1 MKPKN
6 MEYAREYQGK
16 ALIADPIYQYA
27 SFTVPTPDFPDEK
40 TEKDLIDSAWVQRLR
55 RIYQLQSAR
64 WVYPAAEHSRF
75 QHSLGTMHVAGEFGK
90 YLYPGL
96 QEACKDVPSLNYIEE
111 LLRIAGLLHDVG
123 HGPYGHFFDDHFLD
137 DYKLTHED
145 LGRFIITRKLGKIIQ
160 QIRRSPNGRFA
171 DGERIDPE
179 QVAML
184 IKMPADSEKKNP
196 PSWLQL
202 LRQLYTGIYT
212 VDNLDY
218 VQRDAYMTGFSL
230 DIVDITRLR
239 FYTFFTKDGLTL
251 HQAGISALSRFLNAR
266 LNLYTNVYFHRTTR
280 ALDLHLQEIFKDTM
294 RLIFPCNPADALEEY
309 LYCDEWNLFREV
321 RGWLK
326 QSDRAKKRLGR
337 EWAKLHDREVKWKMS
352 YSTEISIDQIQR
364 GARFLLA
371 TDYEHQIRS
380 FLPEDLKK
388 IAFRVD
394 LATQDPR
401 PINPM
406 AETEKR
412 INIFNPVTGVTSPEP
427 LNEIY
432 RFIPARI
439 VHFRVFSLNHD
450 ADAAITAAAEKTL
463 GALEGKTKTNI

>member
-1 MKPKN
+1 MKQKD
-6 MEYAREYQGK
+6 MAYAREYQGK

-27 SFTVPTPDFPDEK
+27 SFTVPTPDMRDEK
-40 TEKDLIDSAWVQRLR
+40 TEKDLIDSPWVQRLR

-90 YLYPGL
+90 CLYPSL
-96 QEACKDVPSLNYIEE
+96 LEVCSDVPSSNYIEE

-137 DYKLTHED
+137 RYDLTHED
-145 LGRFIITRKLGKIIQ
+145 LGSRIILKKLGKMIRQIQ
-160 QIRRSPNGRFA
+160 RSPSGLFA
-171 DGERIDPE
+171 DGEYLDP
-179 QVAML
+179 QHVATL
-184 IKMPADSEKKNP
+184 IKMPEECDGRKP
-196 PSWLQL
+196 RWLQL
-202 LRQLYTGIYT
+202 LRQLFSGIYT

-280 ALDLHLQEIFKDTM
+280 ALDLHLQEIFRDTM
-294 RLIFPCNPADALEEY
+294 GIIFPRNPAEALDEY
-309 LYCDEWNLFREV
+309 LHCDEWNLFREV
-321 RGWLK
+321 RGWLD
-326 QSDRAKKRLGR
+326 DRDKTKRRLGR
-337 EWAKLHDREVKWKMS
+337 EGARLYNREVKWKMS
-352 YSTEISIDQIQR
+352 YSTEISVDQIPR
-364 GARFLLA
+364 GTQFSHAGG
-371 TDYEHQIRS
+371 YEHQIRKL
-380 FLPEDLKK
+380 LPDSLKGM
-388 IAFRVD
+388 AFRVD
-394 LATQDPR
+394 IATQDPR

-406 AETEKR
+406 TEREKR
-412 INIFNPVTGVTSPEP
+412 VNIFNPVTEKTSPEP
-427 LNEIY
+427 LKEIY

-439 VHFRVFSLNHD
+439 VHFRVFSLTHDHD
-450 ADAAITAAAEKTL
+450 AEIARAAERSL
-463 GALEGKTKTNI
+463 NSLEGTMRTNI

>member
-1 MKPKN
+1 MKGKSI
-6 MEYAREYQGK
+6 EYAREYQGK
-16 ALIADPIYQYA
+16 TLIADPIYQYA
-27 SFTVPTPDFPDEK
+27 LFTVPTPDFPDEK
-40 TEKDLIDSAWVQRLR
+40 TEQDLIDSVWVQRLR

-75 QHSLGTMHVAGEFGK
+75 QHSLGTMHVAGEFGRH
-90 YLYPGL
+90 LYPSL
-96 QEACKDVPSLNYIEE
+96 REVCKDVPSLNYIEE

-123 HGPYGHFFDDHFLD
+123 HGPYGHFFDDHFLN
-137 DYKLTHED
+137 DYNLTHED
-145 LGRFIITRKLGKIIQ
+145 ISCLIITKKLDTILRRIL
-160 QIRRSPNGRFA
+160 RSPNGGFA
-171 DGERIDPE
+171 DGERLNPDH
-179 QVAML
+179 VAML
-184 IKMPADSEKKNP
+184 VKMPAVSERRRP
-196 PSWLQL
+196 PQWLQM
-202 LRQLYTGIYT
+202 LRQLFSGIYT

-218 VQRDAYMTGFSL
+218 VQRDAYMTGFAL

-239 FYTFFTKDGLTL
+239 FYTLFTKDGLTL

-280 ALDLHLQEIFKDTM
+280 ALDLHLQEIFRDTM
-294 RLIFPCNPADALEEY
+294 RTIFPWNPADALEEY

-326 QSDRAKKRLGR
+326 EKDKLKKKLGR
-337 EWAKLHDREVKWKMS
+337 EWEKLYNRQVKWKMS
-352 YSTEISIDQIQR
+352 YSTEISIDQVQR
-364 GARFLLA
+364 GARFLHA

-380 FLPEDLKK
+380 FLPGNLKK
-388 IAFRVD
+388 TPIRVD

-412 INIFNPVTGVTSPEP
+412 VNIFNPVTGITSPEP
-427 LNEIY
+427 LKEIY

-439 VHFRVFSLNHD
+439 VHFRVFSLDHETD
-450 ADAAITAAAEKTL
+450 TEITAAAEKTL
-463 GALEGKTKTNI
+463 GLLEGTTKTNI

>member
-1 MKPKN
+1 VKRKDL
-6 MEYAREYQGK
+6 EYAREYQGK

-27 SFTVPTPDFPDEK
+27 LFTVPTPDFPDEK

-75 QHSLGTMHVAGEFGK
+75 QHSLGTMHVAGEFGRH
-90 YLYPGL
+90 LYPSL
-96 QEACKDVPSLNYIEE
+96 QEVCKDVPSLNYIEE
-111 LLRIAGLLHDVG
+111 LLRMAGLLHDVG
-123 HGPYGHFFDDHFLD
+123 HGPYGHFFDDHFLK
-137 DYKLTHED
+137 DYELTHED
-145 LGRFIITRKLGKIIQ
+145 VGSLIITKKLGKLIRR
-160 QIRRSPNGRFA
+160 IRRSPNGCFA
-171 DGERIDPE
+171 DGECLDPD
-179 QVAML
+179 QVAAL
-184 IKMPADSEKKNP
+184 IKMPASSDKKNLP
-196 PSWLQL
+196 RWLQL
-202 LRQLYTGIYT
+202 LRQLFSGIYT

-251 HQAGISALSRFLNAR
+251 HQTGISALSRFLNAR
-266 LNLYTNVYFHRTTR
+266 LNLYSNVYFHRTTR
-280 ALDLHLQEIFKDTM
+280 ALDLHLQEIFKETM
-294 RLIFPCNPADALEEY
+294 RLIFPWNPAEALEEY

-321 RGWLK
+321 RSWLK
-326 QSDRAKKRLGR
+326 EKDNTKKRLGR

-364 GARFLLA
+364 GTRFLHA
-371 TDYEHQIRS
+371 TDYENQIRS
-380 FLPEDLKK
+380 FLPADLKK
-388 IAFRVD
+388 TVFRVD

-412 INIFNPVTGVTSPEP
+412 VNVFNPITGTTSPEP
-427 LNEIY
+427 LKDIY

-450 ADAAITAAAEKTL
+450 ADTAITEAAEKTL
-463 GALEGKTKTNI
+463 GVLEGTTKTNI

>member
-1 MKPKN
+1 
-6 MEYAREYQGK
+6 
-16 ALIADPIYQYA
+16 
-27 SFTVPTPDFPDEK
+27 
-40 TEKDLIDSAWVQRLR
+40 
-55 RIYQLQSAR
+55 
-64 WVYPAAEHSRF
+64 
-75 QHSLGTMHVAGEFGK
+75 
-90 YLYPGL
+90 
-96 QEACKDVPSLNYIEE
+96 
-111 LLRIAGLLHDVG
+111 
-123 HGPYGHFFDDHFLD
+123 
-137 DYKLTHED
+137 
-145 LGRFIITRKLGKIIQ
+145 
-160 QIRRSPNGRFA
+160 
-171 DGERIDPE
+171 
-179 QVAML
+179 
-184 IKMPADSEKKNP
+184 
-196 PSWLQL
+196 
-202 LRQLYTGIYT
+202 

-239 FYTFFTKDGLTL
+239 FYTFFTENGLTL

-280 ALDLHLQEIFKDTM
+280 ALDLHLQEIFRETM
-294 RLIFPCNPADALEEY
+294 RLIFPWNPADALEEY
-309 LYCDEWNLFREV
+309 LHCDEWNLFREV
-321 RGWLK
+321 RGWLREK
-326 QSDRAKKRLGR
+326 DSAKKRLGR
-337 EWAKLHDREVKWKMS
+337 EWAKLYEREVKWKMS

-364 GARFLLA
+364 GAHFLHA

-388 IAFRVD
+388 IALRVD

-412 INIFNPVTGVTSPEP
+412 VNIFNPITGVTSPEP
-427 LNEIY
+427 LKEIY

-463 GALEGKTKTNI
+463 GALEGATKTNI

>member
-1 MKPKN
+1 MKQKST
-6 MEYAREYQGK
+6 EYAREYQGK

-40 TEKDLIDSAWVQRLR
+40 TEKDIIDSPWVQRLR

-75 QHSLGTMHVAGEFGK
+75 QHSLGTMHVAGEFGR
-90 YLYPGL
+90 YLYPSLREVCG
-96 QEACKDVPSLNYIEE
+96 DVPSLNYVEE

-137 DYKLTHED
+137 HYHLTHED
-145 LGRFIITRKLGKIIQ
+145 LGRQIIVKKLGKVIR
-160 QIRRSPNGRFA
+160 QIRRSPSGRFA
-171 DGERIDPE
+171 DGECLDPD

-184 IKMPADSEKKNP
+184 IKMPATSEKRQP
-196 PSWLQL
+196 PGWLLL
-202 LRQLYTGIYT
+202 LRQLFSGIYT

-251 HQAGISALSRFLNAR
+251 HQAGVSALSRFLNAR

-280 ALDLHLQEIFKDTM
+280 SLDLHLQEIFMDTM
-294 RLIFPCNPADALEEY
+294 RLIFPWNPVEALDEY
-309 LYCDEWNLFREV
+309 LHCDEWNLFREV
-321 RGWLK
+321 SGWLK
-326 QSDRAKKRLGR
+326 EKDPMKRKLGR
-337 EWAKLHDREVKWKMS
+337 EWAKLYSREVKWKMS
-352 YSTEISIDQIQR
+352 YSAEISIDQIQR
-364 GARFLLA
+364 GARFSHA
-371 TDYEHQIRS
+371 CDYERQIRE
-380 FLPEDLKK
+380 FLPGELKH

-394 LATQDPR
+394 IATQDPR

-406 AETEKR
+406 AETGKR
-412 INIFNPVTGVTSPEP
+412 VNIFNPVTGVTSPEP
-427 LNEIY
+427 LKEIY

-450 ADAAITAAAEKTL
+450 DDAAIADAAEKTL
-463 GALEGKTKTNI
+463 GAPERTTKTNI